1 MDNTILATGVVV
13 IDNNGII
20 INSNEEAKIYLNSNE
35 IIGSKF
41 SKYKSIISELTVKSF
56 NLDDCTI
63 NIISKFDEAVFYST
77 IINASYDEI
86 FVTDNKGV
94 AIFCNNSFEKNYGV
108 SKHKI
113 IGKHVNYL
121 VENGYTD
128 VTYVDQ
134 VIKFKRPMTFEQ
146 KTKPGKTILNTCMP
160 VLDKN
165 NEVKYVVENCRDITE
180 IEQLKN
186 NLFHIKKEL
195 NSYKKELEELNFKEG
210 SKSIDFTSPQMKSIY
225 KVIDRFASKEINVLI
240 LGQTGTGKSSIAKYI
255 HEASNRK
262 NGPFITINCSSI
274 NKELI
279 ESELFGY
286 SAGAFTG
293 ALKGG
298 KIGLV
303 QLADKGTLFL
313 DEIGELPLNVQVKLL
328 ELVQEK
334 TYISVGDVVIKRVDT
349 RIIAATNQNLKELM
363 ENGSFRQDLY
373 YRLAGVTLTLPPLS
387 ERKEDLLML
396 LTHFINH
403 FNIKHNL
410 NTNFSQD
417 ATAMLL
423 NYKWPGNIRELEH
436 LTEFLV
442 LNAQGKTVQV
452 YDLPLN
458 IVNGNEAG
466 KVKAKQYDKI
476 QLNKNLKE
484 LLEDEERKIITE
496 YYSKYNSSYKLSKV
510 LGISQSTANR
520 LIQRYLRRIN

>member
-1 MDNTILATGVVV
+1 MSDIILATGAV
-13 IDNNGII
+13 IVDNNGII
-20 INSNEEAKIYLNSNE
+20 INSNEEAKSFLNSDS
-35 IIGSKF
+35 IIGSKY
-41 SKYKSIISELTVKSF
+41 SKYKSILSNLSVKSF
-56 NLDDCTI
+56 KLDDSTI
-63 NIISKFDEAVFYST
+63 YLISKFDEAVFYST

-86 FVTDNKGV
+86 FVTDSKGV

-134 VIKFKRPMTFEQ
+134 VIKYKRPMTFEQ

-186 NLFHIKKEL
+186 NLFHINKEL
-195 NSYKKELEELNFKEG
+195 NNYKKELEELNFKEET
-210 SKSIDFTSPQMKSIY
+210 KIINFTSPQMKSIY
-225 KVIDRFASKEINVLI
+225 KIVDKFASKEINVLI

-255 HEASNRK
+255 HESSNRK
-262 NGPFITINCSSI
+262 NGPFITINCTSI

-313 DEIGELPLNVQVKLL
+313 DEIGELPLYVQTKLL
-328 ELVQEK
+328 QLVQEK
-334 TYISVGDVVIKRVDT
+334 TFIPVGDVVIKRVDT
-349 RIIAATNQNLKELM
+349 RIIAATNQDLKGLM
-363 ENGSFRQDLY
+363 EKSGFRQDLY
-373 YRLAGVTLTLPPLS
+373 YRLAGVTLTMPPLS
-387 ERKEDLLML
+387 ERKDDLLML
-396 LTHFINH
+396 MTHFINH
-403 FNIKHNL
+403 FNNKHNL
-410 NTNFSQD
+410 NTRFSQD
-417 ATAMLL
+417 AMSMLL

-442 LNAQGKTVQV
+442 LNSQGKTVQV

-458 IVNGNEAG
+458 IVNSNNES
-466 KVKAKQYDKI
+466 AKDDTKKEDI
-476 QLNKNLKE
+476 KLLNNNLKD
-484 LLEDEERKIITE
+484 LLEEEERRIIKE
-496 YYSKYNSSYKLSKV
+496 YYSQFNSSYKLSKA

-520 LIQRYLRRIN
+520 LIQKHCH